1 MDEIK
6 EAFIEESGEL
16 FENIS
21 AVLIKAE
28 ENGTLSNGEINDLF
42 RYIHTLK
49 GGAGSIGFDK
59 FAKITHIFETFMD
72 LLRGGN

>member
-28 ENGTLSNGEINDLF
+28 ENGTLSNGEIKALI
-42 RYIHTLK
+42 R
-49 GGAGSIGFDK
+49 
-59 FAKITHIFETFMD
+59 
-72 LLRGGN
+72 